1 MLKSIEKILLLGYN
15 ILDIVF
21 EHKKPKGSVIL
32 KKKILSITLVAAIL
46 LSMLTVGIF
55 SVSAAE
61 NVIKEVDLEINAPL
75 SGQQLSKTTPN
86 MSNYSADYYMAG
98 RYWCDENGDPLGE
111 DGVIPDDLTFEAGQ
125 TYYVHYSLIA
135 SEGCEWM
142 QDVENTTLTIRNGTA
157 VGTLS
162 MDSSEEMIDWYGQP
176 AAVGVLAVEAV
187 EMPEGLITD
196 VELNFNAP
204 VAGEEVTLDDGK
216 LTPAPDVT
224 IPENAD
230 YSIADGGEPVWVDS
244 DDFFEYQVLSE
255 PFTIEKSNTYYVYLK
270 LIPSEGRQFDSDY
283 TELKIKTGCDYST
296 SIYYNYDDAM
306 QVIISFDADS
316 EYIDDENIIDSIY
329 VSAVSPIDGTTSTE
343 FAPQVTLSAVNCE
356 VYDARWLY
364 TPDEY
369 PAEDPYIE
377 FEAGEYYTMLVTI
390 KADEGYSFEKSE
402 NYATGIDEGL
412 DVFYGVYSS
421 NNTSV
426 AFAGSYT
433 VDGIDYLRLKLDVHA
448 VRPAGPMSYIHVLQT
463 QGGHVEFW
471 SNEYDGDY
479 TQPYGVPEGA
489 QVRLSAIADNGYE
502 FKGWYKGDVNAS
514 SYDEMF
520 TDELITTENPYV
532 FNSYGYPYICAKFEY
547 TGVDRQGDQIQV
559 WVTDGGKAAVEY
571 TPSYDDDAYI
581 KPLDGTDYVSV
592 GEVVAL
598 WKGDEI
604 TVHQKADEGYK
615 FKGWYHVRI
624 EWGPEDEQPKYEG
637 DVISTDPTFTYKPG
651 VTVVEGD
658 TEPLR
663 YVCAAFEP
671 DQGSDKLIGDANGDG
686 VVDVLDAATIQ
697 KYAAGKTNLSADQL
711 YVADVNND
719 NNVDVLD
726 AAQIQKYSVGKIS
739 EFKKKS

>member
-1 MLKSIEKILLLGYN
+1 MKRTL
-15 ILDIVF
+15 
-21 EHKKPKGSVIL
+21 SVIL
-32 KKKILSITLVAAIL
+32 SLLMVLSLFSGL
-46 LSMLTVGIF
+46 QLTAY
-55 SVSAAE
+55 AAE
-61 NVIKEVDLEINAPL
+61 NVISEIELEICAPL
-75 SGQQLSKTTPN
+75 AGKSISNTYPN
-86 MSNYSADYYMAG
+86 MSNYCGSYYMTN
-98 RYWCDENGDPLGE
+98 RFWCDENGDPIGE
-111 DGVIPDDLTFEAGQ
+111 YGDISEDLTFENGK

-135 SEGCEWM
+135 DEGYVWK
-142 QDVENTTLTIRNGTA
+142 QDVENIPLTIHNGTA
-157 VGTLS
+157 VGSLS
-162 MDSSEEMIDWYGQP
+162 LDSSEDTIECYGQP
-176 AAVGVLAVEAV
+176 AVVGVLAVEAV
-187 EMPEGLITD
+187 EAPDGLITD
-196 VELNFNAP
+196 VNLNFKAP
-204 VAGEEVTLDDGK
+204 VAGAEVTLDDGK
-216 LTPAPDVT
+216 LSPAPDVT
-224 IPENAD
+224 IPDGAD
-230 YSIADGGEPVWVDS
+230 YSFAASTDSEDGKPIWVDS
-244 DDFFEYQVLSE
+244 DELHDFNALSE
-255 PFTIEKSNTYYVYLK
+255 PFTFEEGGRYNIFICLKPDEVHVFNYNYTNVNIHSSCSGYMTTLSFSGDDIIK
-270 LIPSEGRQFDSDY
+270 LIITFDVS
-283 TELKIKTGCDYST
+283 S
-296 SIYYNYDDAM
+296 S
-306 QVIISFDADS
+306 
-316 EYIDDENIIDSIY
+316 YIDDDDNVINSLY
-329 VSAVSPIDGTTSTE
+329 VSAVSPVDGTTSTE
-343 FAPQVTLSAVNCE
+343 FAPQVDLNAVNCE
-356 VYDARWLY
+356 VCDARWLY

-402 NYATGIDEGL
+402 KYATGIDEGL
-412 DVFYGVYSS
+412 DVFYGVYCS
-421 NNTSV
+421 NNTYV

-433 VDGIDYLRLKLDVHA
+433 VDGVDYLRLKLDVHA
-448 VRPAGPMSYIHVLQT
+448 VRPAGPMSYIHVLQS
-463 QGGHVEFW
+463 QGGLVEFW

-489 QVRLSAIADNGYE
+489 QVRLSAFSENGYV

-571 TPSYDDDAYI
+571 TPSYDDNAYI
-581 KPLDGTDYVSV
+581 KPMDGTDYVSV

-624 EWGPEDEQPKYEG
+624 EWGPEDELPKYEG

-686 VVDVLDAATIQ
+686 TVDVLDAATIQ
-697 KYAAGKTNLSADQL
+697 KYAAGKTNLTADQL
-711 YVADVNND
+711 YVADVNDD

>member
-1 MLKSIEKILLLGYN
+1 MKRTL
-15 ILDIVF
+15 
-21 EHKKPKGSVIL
+21 SVIL
-32 KKKILSITLVAAIL
+32 SLLMVLSLFSGL
-46 LSMLTVGIF
+46 QLTAY
-55 SVSAAE
+55 AAE
-61 NVIKEVDLEINAPL
+61 NVISEIELEICAPL
-75 SGQQLSKTTPN
+75 AGQSLSEKSPV
-86 MSNYSADYYMAG
+86 MLNYSADYYMGG

-111 DGVIPDDLTFEAGQ
+111 DGAIPDDLTFEVGK

-135 SEGCEWM
+135 SDDYEWM
-142 QDVENTTLTIRNGTA
+142 QDVENTPVNIRNGSA

-162 MDSSEEMIDWYGQP
+162 MDSSEDIIEWYGQA
-176 AAVGVLAVEAV
+176 AAVGVLAVEAI
-187 EMPEGLITD
+187 EKPEGLITD
-196 VELNFNAP
+196 VNLNFKAP
-204 VAGEEVTLDDGK
+204 AAGSEVTVSDGK

-224 IPENAD
+224 IPEGSD
-230 YSIADGGEPVWVDS
+230 YSFTPSDYSENGDPVWVDS
-244 DDFFEYQVLSE
+244 DDCFDFNVISE
-255 PFTIEKSNTYYVYLK
+255 PFTFENG
-270 LIPSEGRQFDSDY
+270 GRYNIFMYIKPNDNHKFDYDY
-283 TELKIKTGCDYST
+283 TEIKINSNTSQYST
-296 SIYYNYDDAM
+296 SMSMSGDDEIM
-306 QVIISFDADS
+306 LIISFEAGSD
-316 EYIDDENIIDSIY
+316 IDEGNIIDSLY
-329 VSAVSPIDGTTSTE
+329 VSAVSPVDGTTSTE
-343 FAPQVTLSAVNCE
+343 FAPQVNLNAINCE
-356 VYDARWLY
+356 VCDARWLY

-402 NYATGIDEGL
+402 NYATGIDKGL

-421 NNTSV
+421 NNTYV

-433 VDGIDYLRLKLDVHA
+433 VGGIDYLRLKLDVHA

-463 QGGHVEFW
+463 QGGYVEFS

-489 QVRLSAIADNGYE
+489 QVRLSAIPENGYV

-581 KPLDGTDYVSV
+581 KPMDGTDYVSV

-671 DQGSDKLIGDANGDG
+671 DQSTGKLIGDANGDG
-686 VVDVLDAATIQ
+686 TVDVLDAATIQ
-697 KYAAGKTNLSADQL
+697 KYAAGKTTLNADQL
-711 YVADVNND
+711 YVADVNDD